1 MQIVYTSQYKEE
13 IKNLTAFIASY
24 SLQNAINFEKSLREH
39 IEKIPP
45 FVYSFRQN
53 SQIDDENVR
62 DLIFKGYVVPFLV
75 FDEKIY
81 ILGIYK
87 QNIWKPN
94 FGEILDIKKDK
105 F

>member
-1 MQIVYTSQYKEE
+1 MQVVYTSRYKEE
-13 IKNLTAFIASY
+13 IKNLTTFIASY
-24 SLQNAINFEKSLREH
+24 SLQNAIDFEKNLREQ
-39 IEKIPP
+39 IEKILL
-45 FVYSFRQN
+45 FVHGFRKN
-53 SQIDDENVR
+53 LQINDENVR
-62 DLIFKGYVVPFLV
+62 DLIFKGYVVPFLI
-75 FDEKIY
+75 FNDKIY